1 MATQEQVLRMATSFA
16 NTYIEEHGYE
26 ALGEQSFDELVD
38 TFNGLVEMNQDLL
51 WFE

>member
-1 MATQEQVLRMATSFA
+1 MATSFA

-26 ALGEQSFDELVD
+26 TLGERSFDELVD
-38 TFNGLVEMNQDLL
+38 TFNGLVEMNQDLF